1 MKDFVEMALS
11 VIGAFLL
18 YSLLAKVSV
27 TSLFLFNFFS
37 LVVIYY
43 ALEKGEIY
51 GACLG
56 AFCGLLQDSFSM
68 SVFGVAGIAK
78 TIMGYLAG
86 YFSGKVNVTPIK
98 RNFVFIFLLLC
109 LELVIWAIL
118 YSFIFSER
126 VSTGGGL
133 LFFQPLITA
142 VLGSL
147 AYRFVRKLK
156 SSRSY
161 EK

>member
-1 MKDFVEMALS
+1 MKDYIGMVLS
-11 VIGAFLL
+11 VLVAFLL
-18 YSLLAKVSV
+18 YSLLAKISVSL
-27 TSLFLFNFFS
+27 LFLFNFFS
-37 LVVIYY
+37 LIVIYF

-51 GACLG
+51 GAFLG

-78 TIMGYLAG
+78 TIVGYSAG
-86 YFSGKVNVTPIK
+86 YFSSKINVTPIR
-98 RNFVFIFLLLC
+98 RNFVFVFLLLC
-109 LELVIWAIL
+109 VELIIWSVL

-133 LFFQPLITA
+133 IFFQPLITA

-147 AYRFVRKLK
+147 VYRFVRKLK
-156 SSRSY
+156 SS
-161 EK
+161 KM

>member
-1 MKDFVEMALS
+1 MKDFIGMVLS
-11 VIGAFLL
+11 VLVAFLL
-18 YSLLAKVSV
+18 YSLLAKISI
-27 TSLFLFNFFS
+27 SLLFLFNFFS
-37 LVVIYY
+37 LIVIYF

-56 AFCGLLQDSFSM
+56 AFCGLLQDSFSL

-78 TIMGYLAG
+78 TIMGYSAG
-86 YFSGKVNVTPIK
+86 YFSTKINVTPVR

-109 LELVIWAIL
+109 MELIIWLIL

-126 VSTGGGL
+126 VSTGRGL
-133 LFFQPLITA
+133 IFFQPLITA

-156 SSRSY
+156 SSRM
-161 EK
+161 

>member
-1 MKDFVEMALS
+1 MVLS
-11 VIGAFLL
+11 VLVAFLL
-18 YSLLAKVSV
+18 YSLMAKISVS
-27 TSLFLFNFFS
+27 LLLLFNFLS
-37 LVVIYY
+37 LIVIYF

-78 TIMGYLAG
+78 TIIGYLAG
-86 YFSGKVNVTPIK
+86 YFSGKINVMPIR
-98 RNFVFIFLLLC
+98 RNFVFVFLLLC
-109 LELVIWAIL
+109 VELIIWSVL

-133 LFFQPLITA
+133 IFFQPLITA

-156 SSRSY
+156 SS
-161 EK
+161 KM

>member
-1 MKDFVEMALS
+1 MVLS
-11 VIGAFLL
+11 VLAAFLL
-18 YSLLAKVSV
+18 YSLLAKISVSL
-27 TSLFLFNFFS
+27 LFIFNFFS
-37 LVVIYY
+37 LVVIYF

-78 TIMGYLAG
+78 TIMGYTAG
-86 YFSGKVNVTPIK
+86 YFSGKINVTPFR
-98 RNFVFIFLLLC
+98 RNFVFVFLLLC
-109 LELVIWAIL
+109 VELVIWSFL

-126 VSTGGGL
+126 VSTGGNL
-133 LFFQPLITA
+133 IFFQPLVTA

-147 AYRFVRKLK
+147 AYRFIRKLK
-156 SSRSY
+156 STSV
-161 EK
+161 

>member
-1 MKDFVEMALS
+1 MKDLIRTGLS
-11 VIGAFLL
+11 VLVAFLL
-18 YSLLAKVSV
+18 YSLLAKISVSL
-27 TSLFLFNFFS
+27 LFLFNFFS
-37 LVVIYY
+37 LIVIYF

-56 AFCGLLQDSFSM
+56 AICGLIQDSFSM

-78 TIMGYLAG
+78 TIMGYFAG
-86 YFSGKVNVTPIK
+86 YFSGKINVIPIK
-98 RNFVFIFLLLC
+98 RNFVFVFLLLC
-109 LELVIWAIL
+109 VELIIWSVL

-133 LFFQPLITA
+133 IFFQPLITA

-156 SSRSY
+156 SS
-161 EK
+161 KM

>member
-1 MKDFVEMALS
+1 MVLS
-11 VIGAFLL
+11 VLVAFLL
-18 YSLLAKVSV
+18 YSLMAKISVSL
-27 TSLFLFNFFS
+27 LFLFNFLS
-37 LVVIYY
+37 LIVIYF

-78 TIMGYLAG
+78 TIIGYSAG
-86 YFSGKVNVTPIK
+86 YFSGKINVTSIR
-98 RNFVFIFLLLC
+98 RNFVFVFLLLC
-109 LELVIWAIL
+109 VELIIWSVL

-126 VSTGGGL
+126 VSTGGGII
-133 LFFQPLITA
+133 FFQPLITA
-142 VLGSL
+142 ILGSL

-156 SSRSY
+156 SS
-161 EK
+161 KM

>member
-1 MKDFVEMALS
+1 MKDLIRMGLS
-11 VIGAFLL
+11 VLVAFLL
-18 YSLLAKVSV
+18 YSLLAKISVSL
-27 TSLFLFNFFS
+27 LFLFNFFS
-37 LVVIYY
+37 LIVIYF

-56 AFCGLLQDSFSM
+56 AICGLIQDSFSM

-78 TIMGYLAG
+78 TIIGYFAG
-86 YFSGKVNVTPIK
+86 YFSGKINVTPIK
-98 RNFVFIFLLLC
+98 RNFVFVFLLLC
-109 LELVIWAIL
+109 VELIIWSVL

-133 LFFQPLITA
+133 IFFQPLITA

-147 AYRFVRKLK
+147 AFRFVRKLK
-156 SSRSY
+156 S
-161 EK
+161 

>member
-1 MKDFVEMALS
+1 MVLS
-11 VIGAFLL
+11 VLVAFLL
-18 YSLLAKVSV
+18 YSLLAKISVSL
-27 TSLFLFNFFS
+27 LFLFNFFS
-37 LVVIYY
+37 LIVIYF

-78 TIMGYLAG
+78 TIMGYSAG
-86 YFSGKVNVTPIK
+86 YFSSKINVTPIR
-98 RNFVFIFLLLC
+98 RNFVFVFLLLC
-109 LELVIWAIL
+109 VELIIWSVL

-133 LFFQPLITA
+133 IFFQPLITA

-147 AYRFVRKLK
+147 VYRFVRKLK
-156 SSRSY
+156 SSRM
-161 EK
+161 

>member
-1 MKDFVEMALS
+1 MKDLIRMVLS
-11 VIGAFLL
+11 VLVAFLL
-18 YSLLAKVSV
+18 YSLLGKISVSL
-27 TSLFLFNFFS
+27 LFIFNFFS
-37 LVVIYY
+37 LIVIYF

-78 TIMGYLAG
+78 TIIGYSAG
-86 YFSGKVNVTPIK
+86 YFSGKINVTSIK
-98 RNFVFIFLLLC
+98 RNFVFVFLLLC
-109 LELVIWAIL
+109 VELIIWSVL

-126 VSTGGGL
+126 VSTGGGII
-133 LFFQPLITA
+133 FFQPLITA
-142 VLGSL
+142 ILGSL

-156 SSRSY
+156 SS
-161 EK
+161 KM

>member
-1 MKDFVEMALS
+1 MKDLIRTGLS
-11 VIGAFLL
+11 VLVAFLL
-18 YSLLAKVSV
+18 YSLLAKISVSL
-27 TSLFLFNFFS
+27 LFLFNFFS
-37 LVVIYY
+37 LIVIYF

-51 GACLG
+51 GAWLG

-78 TIMGYLAG
+78 TIMGYSAG
-86 YFSGKVNVTPIK
+86 YFSSKINVTPIR
-98 RNFVFIFLLLC
+98 RNFVFVFLLLC
-109 LELVIWAIL
+109 VELIIWSVL

-133 LFFQPLITA
+133 IFFQPLITA

-147 AYRFVRKLK
+147 VYRFVRKLK
-156 SSRSY
+156 SSRM
-161 EK
+161 

>member
-1 MKDFVEMALS
+1 MILS
-11 VIGAFLL
+11 VLVAFLL
-18 YSLLAKVSV
+18 YSLMAKISVSL
-27 TSLFLFNFFS
+27 LFLFNFLS
-37 LVVIYY
+37 LIVIYF
-43 ALEKGEIY
+43 AQEKGEIY

-86 YFSGKVNVTPIK
+86 YFSGKINVLPIR
-98 RNFVFIFLLLC
+98 RNFVFVFLLLC
-109 LELVIWAIL
+109 VELIIWSVL

-133 LFFQPLITA
+133 IFFQPLITA

-147 AYRFVRKLK
+147 AYRFVCKLK
-156 SSRSY
+156 SS
-161 EK
+161 KM

>member
-1 MKDFVEMALS
+1 MKDFIGMVLS
-11 VIGAFLL
+11 VLVAFLL
-18 YSLLAKVSV
+18 YSLLAKISVSL
-27 TSLFLFNFFS
+27 LFLFNFFS
-37 LVVIYY
+37 LIVIYF

-78 TIMGYLAG
+78 TIMGYSAG
-86 YFSGKVNVTPIK
+86 YFSGKINVTPIR
-98 RNFVFIFLLLC
+98 RNFVFVFLLLC
-109 LELVIWAIL
+109 VELIIWSIL

-126 VSTGGGL
+126 VNTGGGL
-133 LFFQPLITA
+133 IFFQPLITA

-147 AYRFVRKLK
+147 AYCFVRKLK
-156 SSRSY
+156 SS
-161 EK
+161 KM

>member
-1 MKDFVEMALS
+1 MMKDFIGMVLS
-11 VIGAFLL
+11 VLVAFLL
-18 YSLLAKVSV
+18 YSLLAKISVSL
-27 TSLFLFNFFS
+27 LFLFNFFS
-37 LVVIYY
+37 LIVIYF

-78 TIMGYLAG
+78 TIMGYSAG
-86 YFSGKVNVTPIK
+86 YFSSKINVTPIR
-98 RNFVFIFLLLC
+98 RNFVFVFLLLC
-109 LELVIWAIL
+109 VELIIWSVL

-133 LFFQPLITA
+133 IFFQPLITA

-147 AYRFVRKLK
+147 VYRFVRKLK
-156 SSRSY
+156 SSRM
-161 EK
+161 

>member
-1 MKDFVEMALS
+1 MKDLIRMVLS
-11 VIGAFLL
+11 VLVAFLL
-18 YSLLAKVSV
+18 YSLMAKISVSL
-27 TSLFLFNFFS
+27 LFLFNFLS
-37 LVVIYY
+37 LIVIYF

-78 TIMGYLAG
+78 TIIGYSAG
-86 YFSGKVNVTPIK
+86 YFSGKINVTSIR
-98 RNFVFIFLLLC
+98 RNFVFVFLLLC
-109 LELVIWAIL
+109 VELIIWSVL

-126 VSTGGGL
+126 VSTGGGII
-133 LFFQPLITA
+133 FFQPLITA
-142 VLGSL
+142 ILGSL

-156 SSRSY
+156 SS
-161 EK
+161 KM

>member
-1 MKDFVEMALS
+1 MKDLIRMGLS
-11 VIGAFLL
+11 VLVAFLL
-18 YSLLAKVSV
+18 YSLLAKISVSL
-27 TSLFLFNFFS
+27 LFLFNFFS
-37 LVVIYY
+37 LIVIYF
-43 ALEKGEIY
+43 AIEKGEIY

-56 AFCGLLQDSFSM
+56 AICGLIQDSFSM

-78 TIMGYLAG
+78 TIIGYFAG
-86 YFSGKVNVTPIK
+86 YFSGKINVTPIK
-98 RNFVFIFLLLC
+98 RNFVFVFLLLC
-109 LELVIWAIL
+109 VELIIWSVL

-133 LFFQPLITA
+133 IFFQPLITA

-156 SSRSY
+156 SS
-161 EK
+161 KM

>member
-1 MKDFVEMALS
+1 MILS
-11 VIGAFLL
+11 VLVAFLL
-18 YSLLAKVSV
+18 YSLLGKISVSL
-27 TSLFLFNFFS
+27 LFIFNFFS
-37 LVVIYY
+37 LIVIYF

-78 TIMGYLAG
+78 TIIGYSAG
-86 YFSGKVNVTPIK
+86 YFSGKINVTSIR
-98 RNFVFIFLLLC
+98 RNFVFVFLLLC
-109 LELVIWAIL
+109 VELIIWSVL

-126 VSTGGGL
+126 VSTGGGII
-133 LFFQPLITA
+133 FFQPLITA
-142 VLGSL
+142 ILGSL

-156 SSRSY
+156 SS
-161 EK
+161 KM

>member
-1 MKDFVEMALS
+1 MKDLIRMVLS
-11 VIGAFLL
+11 VLVAFLL
-18 YSLLAKVSV
+18 YSLLGKISVSL
-27 TSLFLFNFFS
+27 LFIFNFFS
-37 LVVIYY
+37 LIVIYF

-78 TIMGYLAG
+78 TIIGYSAG
-86 YFSGKVNVTPIK
+86 YFSGKINVTSIR
-98 RNFVFIFLLLC
+98 RNFVFVFLLLC
-109 LELVIWAIL
+109 VELIIWSVL

-126 VSTGGGL
+126 VSTGGGII
-133 LFFQPLITA
+133 FFQPLITA
-142 VLGSL
+142 ILGSL

-156 SSRSY
+156 SS
-161 EK
+161 KM

>member
-1 MKDFVEMALS
+1 MKDFIGMVLS
-11 VIGAFLL
+11 VLVAFLL
-18 YSLLAKVSV
+18 YSLLAKISVSL
-27 TSLFLFNFFS
+27 LFLFNFFS
-37 LVVIYY
+37 LIVIYF

-78 TIMGYLAG
+78 TIMGYSAG
-86 YFSGKVNVTPIK
+86 YFSSKINVTPIR
-98 RNFVFIFLLLC
+98 RNFVFVFLLLC
-109 LELVIWAIL
+109 VELIIWSVL

-133 LFFQPLITA
+133 IFFQPLITA

-147 AYRFVRKLK
+147 VYRFVRKLK
-156 SSRSY
+156 SS
-161 EK
+161 KM